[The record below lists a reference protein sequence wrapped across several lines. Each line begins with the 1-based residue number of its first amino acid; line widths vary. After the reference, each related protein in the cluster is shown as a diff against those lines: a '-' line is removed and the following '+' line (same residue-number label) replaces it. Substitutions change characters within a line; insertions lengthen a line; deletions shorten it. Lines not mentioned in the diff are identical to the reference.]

1 MENPIFIVGL
11 PRSGSTLWLNVFAE
25 NPNLYRMGEM
35 LFLTPWRKDFRYF
48 LRKKVGDLSDERN
61 IEKMIELIFS
71 DENVDGITGSFWK
84 YDIEN
89 VNNTIL
95 KKRLFHRILKSDK
108 SIESLFKTLIEEITL
123 FSGYDRCCMK
133 FPVYVNFVPE
143 LLQWYPECKIVHIIR
158 DPRAMAISRKNDPG
172 GTSIKIKKYTGLRFI
187 IEMIMLFFVVFQYM
201 WTSRLHCKYKNRL
214 KNYSLFKYEDLL
226 AEPEKVIRELCK
238 FTEIDF
244 VPEMLVP
251 KEGQAS
257 SVTGKRQKG
266 FDKKSASRWK
276 TVISP
281 LENIIITFL
290 TKKSMRRFEYDPTN
304 HSVYFND

>member
-1 MENPIFIVGL
+1 MASPIFIIGL

-25 NPNLYRMGEM
+25 NPNIFRMGEM

-48 LRKKVGDLSDERN
+48 LRRKVGDLSDERN

-71 DENVDGITGSFWK
+71 DENVRGITGSFWQ
-84 YDIEN
+84 YDIAN
-89 VNNTIL
+89 VNNTLL
-95 KKRLFHRILKSDK
+95 KKKLFHRILESDK
-108 SIESLFKTLIEEITL
+108 SIESIFKILIEEITH
-123 FSGYDRCCMK
+123 FSGYNRCCMK

-172 GTSIKIKKYTGLRFI
+172 GTSKKIKKYTSLRFI
-187 IEMIMLFFVVFQYM
+187 IKMIMVFFVVCQYI
-201 WTSRLHCKYKNRL
+201 WTSRLHCKYKKF

-226 AEPEKVIRELCK
+226 ADPEKVIRELCK

-251 KEGQAS
+251 SEGQAS

-290 TKKSMRRFEYDPTN
+290 TKESMRRFEYDPKN